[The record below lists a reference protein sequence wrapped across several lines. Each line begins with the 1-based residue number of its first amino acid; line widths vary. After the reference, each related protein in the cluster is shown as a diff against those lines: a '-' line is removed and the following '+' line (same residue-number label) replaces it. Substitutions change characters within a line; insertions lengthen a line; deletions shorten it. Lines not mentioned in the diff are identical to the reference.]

1 MREDLLRR
9 RSEKLSDVFNYNSV
23 VLLPLD
29 AHETAAGSFFKA
41 DVIYTL
47 YRFQYN
53 YIYEN
58 ICMMFI
64 LSVDRHKRKEKAD
77 R

>member
-23 VLLPLD
+23 ALLQLD

-41 DVIYTL
+41 DVILTL

-53 YIYEN
+53 YIYKN
-58 ICMMFI
+58 ICIMMFI
-64 LSVDRHKRKEKAD
+64 LSKRRKVKAD